1 MQAISVYDQAITI
14 LHQIDHSDIHVIASA
29 YSRLGTLLQEEG
41 RIESSLHSWKKAL
54 KIFTTNLGRDDILV
68 GEVLFQIGL
77 IYDTLGNHDKA
88 SSCFSETI
96 KIYRAKGKGD
106 GLLDRFGGRDTQ
118 REDDNGVDQLAFQ
131 IVGQS
136 LGHIGRNYAR
146 KKQYSKAVE
155 LCTEELQ
162 YRKKFAQAED
172 IAQSIVELGNIL
184 KAWGKTEQSL
194 QFFEEALR
202 TYQEARGIDCV
213 EVANCKHSIGILNK
227 QLGKTEKALKCFGE
241 ALRIH
246 RVEEGDK
253 SLSVADNL
261 FQIGQ
266 IFDSFGKKEQ
276 SLKCFEECLSIRKET
291 LGEDHLDVLAAQR
304 YVSHF
309 INT

>member
-96 KIYRAKGKGD
+96 KIYRAKQGD
-106 GLLDRFGGRDTQ
+106 
-118 REDDNGVDQLAFQ
+118 NK

>member
-14 LHQIDHSDIHVIASA
+14 LHQIDDSDIHVIASA

-96 KIYRAKGKGD
+96 KIYRAKGKGETH
-106 GLLDRFGGRDTQ
+106 LDEHRDN
-118 REDDNGVDQLAFQ
+118 E